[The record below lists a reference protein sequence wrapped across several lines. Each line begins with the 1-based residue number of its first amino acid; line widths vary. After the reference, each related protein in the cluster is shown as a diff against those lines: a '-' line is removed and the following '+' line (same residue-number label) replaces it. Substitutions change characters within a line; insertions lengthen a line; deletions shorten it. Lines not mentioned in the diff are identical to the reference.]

1 MSKYELDDA
10 TFDALH
16 KTIDS
21 KGQLTKEVMSSN
33 YWILSGTSLQS
44 GRDNVGATGWKGNL
58 LLTGLRASRPVVLK
72 TIFWGPRST
81 FQKNQHTSAPVTL
94 IQ

>member
-44 GRDNVGATGWKGNL
+44 GRDNVGATG
-58 LLTGLRASRPVVLK
+58 
-72 TIFWGPRST
+72 
-81 FQKNQHTSAPVTL
+81 
-94 IQ
+94 